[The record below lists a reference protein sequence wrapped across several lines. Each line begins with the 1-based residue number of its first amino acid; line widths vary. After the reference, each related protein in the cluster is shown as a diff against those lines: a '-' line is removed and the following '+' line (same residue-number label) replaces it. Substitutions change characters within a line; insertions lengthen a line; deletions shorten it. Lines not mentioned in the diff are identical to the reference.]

1 MKIFKS
7 GIILLIGMLFLIV
20 INSNV
25 VLGANDEF
33 EQLFPNSNSS
43 NTQSIEE
50 DEDEDDDDEDEDE
63 DEDDANNTNSSIGS
77 FITLNSTNS
86 NKSNS
91 SANNTSVS
99 SNRSVSNN
107 STLAKTGINDFSGIS
122 AVIITICVIS
132 AIYSLKKFSEYKN
145 M

>member
-1 MKIFKS
+1 MKRFKS

-25 VLGANDEF
+25 VLGASDEF
-33 EQLFPNSNSS
+33 EQIFPSNNSS
-43 NTQSIEE
+43 NTQSIDDEE
-50 DEDEDDDDEDEDE
+50 EEEEEEEDDDDE
-63 DEDDANNTNSSIGS
+63 NNTNNSIGS
-77 FITLNSTNS
+77 FIELTSNNTNTNNS
-86 NKSNS
+86 NSN
-91 SANNTSVS
+91 ANNTSVL
-99 SNRSVSNN
+99 SNRSASNN
-107 STLAKTGINDFSGIS
+107 STLAKTGINDFSGFS

>member
-1 MKIFKS
+1 MKKFKS

-33 EQLFPNSNSS
+33 EQLFPTSNSS
-43 NTQSIEE
+43 NTQSIDDEEEE
-50 DEDEDDDDEDEDE
+50 DEEEEEDD
-63 DEDDANNTNSSIGS
+63 DDANNTNSSIGS

-86 NKSNS
+86 NNSNS

>member
-1 MKIFKS
+1 MKKFKS

-33 EQLFPNSNSS
+33 DQLFPTSNSS
-43 NTQSIEE
+43 NTQSI
-50 DEDEDDDDEDEDE
+50 DDDDEEEEEEEED
-63 DEDDANNTNSSIGS
+63 DDDDANNTNSSIGS

-86 NKSNS
+86 NNSNS